1 MKTTNQRNTIYS
13 AGITSA
19 TGALFHREIN
29 ALLPLIQSDDWHK
42 LLKQETFDNKF
53 LLINA
58 ESSRRKVINH
68 ICTRIKYSFPGFWEI
83 YESSSPAHQALMLFY
98 LVLNSVPVVY
108 DFHFDV
114 TIPNWKGS
122 SRAFEPFNYQMKLD
136 KLADEF
142 EIVDKWF
149 TSTRQQIIK
158 IYKRM
163 LKEAGFLNDDTLIQP
178 RMTDEFYFPFLKNH
192 QPWFLEACFLSQADC
207 DRIIN
212 LYSQSV

>member
-1 MKTTNQRNTIYS
+1 MKITNQRNTIYS

-29 ALLPLIQSDDWHK
+29 ALLPLIQSDDWHV

-68 ICTRIKYSFPGFWEI
+68 ICTRIKYSFPGFWKI
-83 YESSSPAHQALMLFY
+83 YESSSPSQQALMLFY
-98 LVLNSVPVVY
+98 LVLNSVTVVY
-108 DFHFDV
+108 EFHFDV

-122 SRAFEPFNYQMKLD
+122 SRSFESFNYQMKLD

-149 TSTRQQIIK
+149 ASTRQQIIA

-178 RMTDEFYFPFLKNH
+178 RMNDEFYFPFLKNH
-192 QPWFLEACFLSQADC
+192 QPWFLEACFLSPTEC
-207 DRIIN
+207 DRITN
-212 LYSQSV
+212 LYTKYL